1 MLHKFVRRSELRSSV
16 CAEAMCCAKLQIDQL
31 PAALFIRGCKSLVC
45 TGADCTQ
52 TCLENCSEINCT
64 VTAKCNQQCEK
75 GHCGLRGMGYGVVEQ
90 TCAENCKDV
99 KCKADRCRQT
109 CAGDGC
115 SLECP
120 MGKWS
125 NIHDPRNNQRQI
137 LSGSVLWYS
146 WNPRLYFNLT
156 RSYFIVLLPKAL
168 ILTLY
173 LKWSPPRRPSP
184 NRIPRSAP
192 EWNVEIKP

>member
-1 MLHKFVRRSELRSSV
+1 MNTIVFKTSFLLVLLSLLQSVFAQDFINSCDGILNGTRSQICLSGQCPLRCYTNPSNDQSCDQV
-16 CAEAMCCAKLQIDQL
+16 CVVQPC
-31 PAALFIRGCKSLVC
+31 AALSCNSTNCLQHCLSGGCKSLVC

-52 TCLENCSEINCT
+52 TCLGNCSEINCT

-120 MGKWS
+120 MGK
-125 NIHDPRNNQRQI
+125 
-137 LSGSVLWYS
+137 
-146 WNPRLYFNLT
+146 
-156 RSYFIVLLPKAL
+156 
-168 ILTLY
+168 
-173 LKWSPPRRPSP
+173 
-184 NRIPRSAP
+184 
-192 EWNVEIKP
+192 